1 MFVNYLAPADL
12 DAALAAFAD
21 GNWTVLA
28 GGTDFYPTRV
38 GRPLNEPVI
47 DISGLDELRGII
59 VTENSYRIGALTR
72 WTDIREA
79 DLPRAFDG
87 LRLAAAQVGGIQV
100 QNAGTI
106 AGNLCNASP
115 AADGIPPLLTLD
127 ASVELASQA
136 GRRVILLQAFLT
148 GYRQTDR
155 RPNEI
160 VTAVIVP
167 RGVDEAFSDFQKLG
181 SRSYLVISI
190 VMVATVIESAG
201 DGTIGEA
208 RIAVGACS
216 PVAQRLTQLES
227 ELRGLKSSDRLE
239 DLPTRDH
246 LTGLAPIDDVRATA
260 SYRLDATLALI
271 RRSLR
276 RFAEST

>member
-1 MFVNYLAPADL
+1 MQYLAPADL
-12 DAALAAFAD
+12 DSALAAVAD
-21 GNWTVLA
+21 GTRTVVA
-28 GGTDFYPTRV
+28 GATDFYPARV
-38 GRPLNEPVI
+38 GGPLTEPVI

-72 WTDIREA
+72 WADITAA

-87 LRLAAAQVGGIQV
+87 LRLAAAQIGGIQV

-127 ASVELASQA
+127 ASVELTSQA
-136 GRRVILLQAFLT
+136 GRRVIPLQAFLT
-148 GYRQTDR
+148 GYRRTDR
-155 RPNEI
+155 RPDEL

-167 RGVDEAFSDFQKLG
+167 RGVEKAFSDFQKLG

-201 DGTIGEA
+201 DGIIGEA

-227 ELRGLKSSDRLE
+227 ELRGLRNSDRLE

-260 SYRLDATLALI
+260 SYRLDATLALV